1 MIILL
6 SLAVVRFKNILL
18 NTFLSFFV
26 YGHSKLFLP
35 KKKNVLQHLI
45 LIWECIFFNYIRND
59 LLFTIVSFRVWIKV
73 YRKCEEEFEWI
84 DIPFQNISIIAL

>member
-35 KKKNVLQHLI
+35 KKKKTFYNILFLFGSVFFLIIFEMIYYLQ
-45 LIWECIFFNYIRND
+45 
-59 LLFTIVSFRVWIKV
+59 
-73 YRKCEEEFEWI
+73 
-84 DIPFQNISIIAL
+84 